1 MSTQTAT
8 NAHESQD
15 ADGARR
21 QQQTHDKYRHHHHP
35 AGLGHRYWK
44 VWSAATVS
52 SVGDGLAL
60 VAFPLLAASLT
71 RNPALVAGTV
81 VAQELPWLV
90 VALPAGVLADRI
102 NRGRLMYAVDA
113 IRTAI
118 MLVLGL
124 TIVTHALSL
133 PVLYLTAFALGSF
146 ETVFSGAAHAV
157 VPDVIGDTSDERLDK
172 ANGYLFSAQTSGQRL
187 AGPAVGGL
195 LFAAAA
201 AAPFILDGVSFLLS
215 AGLLALAF
223 RATATTTNKLPTR
236 EQSTTSTT
244 FVDDLRAGIAFF
256 RQSQL
261 LRLLSLV
268 IGGLAFCQAM
278 TTGILVL
285 FALDKL
291 HLTRAGYGLFL
302 AAAALG
308 NIAGGI
314 VAQRVRRRYGTARIL
329 TFGALAAAAAYLGIG
344 LTSSPFVA
352 AGLFIIE
359 AIAVACGSVA
369 SISLRQSAVPEHLRG
384 RVGSTFRMIIWGAIP
399 IGALVGGVVATQF
412 GLRTPFF
419 VAGVAQLTL
428 ALLTANALRRVVIDL
443 REPRATPLQ
452 PIAAS

>member
-8 NAHESQD
+8 NAHETQE
-15 ADGARR
+15 ADGAR
-21 QQQTHDKYRHHHHP
+21 QDKYQHHHRP
-35 AGLGHRYWK
+35 PGLGRRYWK

-71 RNPALVAGTV
+71 HNPALVAGTV
-81 VAQELPWLV
+81 VAQELPWLL
-90 VALPAGVLADRI
+90 VALPAGVLADRV
-102 NRGRLMYAVDA
+102 NRGRLMYAVDG

-157 VPDVIGDTSDERLDK
+157 IPEVVGDASDERLDK

-201 AAPFILDGVSFLLS
+201 AAPFVLDGVSFLLS

-223 RATATTTNKLPTR
+223 RAARTTKAHKTPAAPQTA
-236 EQSTTSTT
+236 TSTT

-256 RQSQL
+256 RQSEL

-302 AAAALG
+302 AAAAVG

-329 TFGALAAAAAYLGIG
+329 TVGALAAAAAYLGIG

-452 PIAAS
+452 PIAVS